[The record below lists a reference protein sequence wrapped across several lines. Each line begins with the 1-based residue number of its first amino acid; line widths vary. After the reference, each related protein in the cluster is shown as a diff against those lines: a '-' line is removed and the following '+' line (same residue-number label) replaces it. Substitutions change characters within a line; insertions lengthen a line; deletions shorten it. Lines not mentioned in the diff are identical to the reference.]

1 MSWKFFDST
10 GKLQTSGAG
19 GGGGGAPTTAP
30 YVTTAA
36 DAGLSAEKVLGT
48 DVIKRG
54 TAASKPASPD
64 FEGQLYIETDG
75 SRILW
80 RGNASAGWDEI
91 ARGEAG
97 IRLAQL
103 AERNHSSLNGI
114 GADDHHPRSHNHS
127 NALDGSTLSPGT
139 LNLPTATAPAQTAD
153 GQIVWDS
160 DDDVMAVG
168 DGVGRKTFGYQ
179 GSTAPADV
187 TKAAASAGSGNE
199 MARANHKHDVST
211 AAPVNVTKAAGAEGT
226 ATSLARSDHK
236 HDITTAAAS
245 DLANANAEGTAT
257 SLARSDHAHKRT
269 IRVAKAGTD
278 VGTRNRLNLI
288 EGTNVTITVADDAG
302 NDEVDVTIAASGGG
316 GGGVTVQDRDVVE
329 AEVVNTTT
337 ETAVYSYSVPGG
349 TLGSNGHLR
358 LTLIGDFLNNS
369 GGTQTFT
376 VRVKYGATT
385 LFAIWNEAVGNNAS
399 RKPVRLE
406 VDLIAANATNAQR
419 ATGRFNM
426 LQAASGSDGAT
437 PSDRFSGHTSL
448 AVDSTT
454 AQTLQ
459 VTVQHAAANA
469 NLSFKCM
476 TAILEKL

>member
-1 MSWKFFDST
+1 MSWKFFDAT
-10 GKLQTSGAG
+10 GKLQISGAAG

-48 DVIKRG
+48 DVLKRG
-54 TAASKPASPD
+54 TAAGKPASPD
-64 FEGQLYIETDG
+64 FEGQFYAESDG

-80 RGNASAGWDEI
+80 RGNSSGGWDE
-91 ARGEAG
+91 
-97 IRLAQL
+97 
-103 AERNHSSLNGI
+103 
-114 GADDHHPRSHNHS
+114 
-127 NALDGSTLSPGT
+127 
-139 LNLPTATAPAQTAD
+139 
-153 GQIVWDS
+153 
-160 DDDVMAVG
+160 
-168 DGVGRKTFGYQ
+168 VGR
-179 GSTAPADV
+179 AV
-187 TKAAASAGSGNE
+187 T
-199 MARANHKHDVST
+199 T
-211 AAPVNVTKAAGAEGT
+211 AAPVNVTKAANAEGT

-245 DLANANAEGTAT
+245 DLANANAEGSAT

-269 IRVAKAGTD
+269 IRVAKAGVD

-288 EGTNVTITVADDAG
+288 EGTNVTITVADDGA

-316 GGGVTVQDRDVVE
+316 GGGVTVEDRDVVE

-349 TLGSNGHLR
+349 TLGANGHLR
-358 LTLIGDFLNNS
+358 LTMIGDYLNNS
-369 GGTQTFT
+369 GGSQTLT
-376 VRVKYGATT
+376 IRVKYGATT
-385 LFAIWNEAVGNNAS
+385 LFAIWNEAIASNAS
-399 RKPVRLE
+399 RKPNHLV

-419 ATGRFNM
+419 AFARYAQR
-426 LQAASGSDGAT
+426 QAASGTDG
-437 PSDRFSGHTSL
+437 SNSSLRESGNTSV

-459 VTVQHAAANA
+459 VTVQHSAANA
-469 NLSFKCM
+469 NLSYKTM